1 MDRETSYD
9 GSSRMSMDEVF
20 ESNGTSNFAEFKE
33 EICHSNLDNMEL
45 VGKDN
50 EEDNFGEHLGE
61 YALQELNAWEQRQ
74 RMAIV
79 NLLCHIIRVVCL
91 MKMYYHSRC
100 VNTLDINDIGDRV
113 QVRHELMQEL
123 TEVQHCRNVL
133 RMGPSALFRLCGMLR
148 RSRRLKDTR
157 NSSVEE
163 QVAKFLYILGHN
175 ERTRPVGLWFRRSRE
190 TISCQ
195 FHGVLRAII
204 SLEDSF
210 LKQPNGFEV
219 PPQILNSNRF
229 YPYFKVIYVI
239 SFLISK

>member
-1 MDRETSYD
+1 
-9 GSSRMSMDEVF
+9 MDEV
-20 ESNGTSNFAEFKE
+20 
-33 EICHSNLDNMEL
+33 LQ
-45 VGKDN
+45 DN

-74 RMAIV
+74 RMAIA

-91 MKMYYHSRC
+91 MKMYHHSRH

-123 TEVQHCRNVL
+123 TEVQHCRNVV
-133 RMGPSALFRLCGMLR
+133 RMGPSAFFRLCVMLR
-148 RSRRLKDTR
+148 KSRCLKDTR

-175 ERTRPVGLWFRRSRE
+175 ERTRPVGLWFCRSRE
-190 TISCQ
+190 TISRQ
-195 FHGVLRAII
+195 FHGVLGAII
-204 SLEDSF
+204 NLEDSF
-210 LKQPNGFEV
+210 LKQPNGSKV
-219 PPQILNSNRF
+219 SPLILNSNRF
-229 YPYFKVIYVI
+229 YLYFKVNYVI

>member
-1 MDRETSYD
+1 M
-9 GSSRMSMDEVF
+9 GMDEVF
-20 ESNGTSNFAEFKE
+20 ESNRASSFAEFKE
-33 EICHSNLDNMEL
+33 EIYHSNLGNMEW

-50 EEDNFGEHLGE
+50 EEDNFGEHLRE

-74 RMAIV
+74 CMEIF

-91 MKMYYHSRC
+91 MKMYYRSRH

-123 TEVQHCRNVL
+123 TEVQHCRNVVH
-133 RMGPSALFRLCGMLR
+133 MGPSAFFRLCGMLR
-148 RSRRLKDTR
+148 RSRHLKDTR
-157 NSSVEE
+157 NSFVEE

-175 ERTRPVGLWFRRSRE
+175 ERTHPVGLWFRQSRE
-190 TISCQ
+190 TISHQ

-210 LKQPNGFEV
+210 LKQQNGSEV
-219 PPQILNSNRF
+219 SPQILNRNRF
-229 YPYFKVIYVI
+229 YPYF
-239 SFLISK
+239 